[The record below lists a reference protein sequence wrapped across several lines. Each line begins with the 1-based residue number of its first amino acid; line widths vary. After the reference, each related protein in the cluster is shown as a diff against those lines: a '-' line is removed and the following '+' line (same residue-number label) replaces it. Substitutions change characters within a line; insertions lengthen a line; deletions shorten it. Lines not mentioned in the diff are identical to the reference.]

1 MTSACQTFSMLLSA
15 YVDGEGTVRER
26 SDVETHVSSCGE
38 CRSRVADLKALS
50 ALLVAQMSAR
60 AEEADFAGFT
70 DRVLARVT
78 PEPPPL
84 FVRWRIAFEEILTYH
99 RAAVV
104 SSLVTAAVTLAVG
117 VPAAVHYARQEAAVA
132 SRTPPGVP
140 ATPELIL
147 RELVL
152 DNPKLQPV
160 VMKTGD
166 GRTLIM
172 LVSHEGDAEDLAPV
186 LEVSPPSGGDL

>member
-15 YVDGEGTVRER
+15 YVDGEGTARER
-26 SDVETHVSSCGE
+26 SAVETHVSSCGE
-38 CRSRVADLKALS
+38 CLRRVSDLKALS
-50 ALLVAQMSAR
+50 ALLGAQMSAR
-60 AEEADFAGFT
+60 AEEADFAGFS

-78 PEPPPL
+78 PESPPL
-84 FVRWRIAFEEILTYH
+84 LLRWRIAFEEILTYH

-117 VPAAVHYARQEAAVA
+117 VPTAVHFARQEAPVA
-132 SRTPPGVP
+132 HKSPPLAP

-160 VMKTGD
+160 VMNTGD

-172 LVSHEGDAEDLAPV
+172 LVSREGDAEDSVPV